1 MSTETHLGQHH
12 EHAKAGLTVK
22 RRQAQPITV
31 AEQEDMWNRG
41 ILGSDTPSKLLD
53 TLVYMFRLN
62 FALRAAQEH
71 RNLRCDTPE
80 CESQI
85 QIHTGDNGK
94 WFVRY
99 TEDTSKTRQGGIN
112 HRKITPKVVNAY
124 ENTSHPERCIVRLY
138 AKYMSHCPKIRTN
151 ALCLRPLT
159 TPVGSVWYGKQPVG
173 INKLAAVVKR
183 LCSAAGLQGHRTNHS
198 LRASA
203 ATRLYNENFDEQV
216 IAETTGHRS
225 NSVRQYKRTSEHL
238 QERASY
244 ALQGILPDVK
254 KVCRSAPST
263 VTDPDSNV
271 TVQVTCNTNLPGDH
285 KA

>member
-1 MSTETHLGQHH
+1 MNRFVCEIKKQNGKDYPAETLYELIITIQLFLEMNGRQMKLLDDPAFCQLKHTLDNTMK

-53 TLVYMFRLN
+53 TLVYMFGLN

-94 WFVRY
+94 RFVRY

-138 AKYMSHCPKIRTN
+138 EKYMSHCPQHSHQ
-151 ALCLRPLT
+151 CPLPT
-159 TPVGSVWYGKQPVG
+159 S
-173 INKLAAVVKR
+173 
-183 LCSAAGLQGHRTNHS
+183 S
-198 LRASA
+198 
-203 ATRLYNENFDEQV
+203 EN
-216 IAETTGHRS
+216 S
-225 NSVRQYKRTSEHL
+225 S
-238 QERASY
+238 
-244 ALQGILPDVK
+244 
-254 KVCRSAPST
+254 
-263 VTDPDSNV
+263 
-271 TVQVTCNTNLPGDH
+271 
-285 KA
+285 